1 MDVNNLLGEIVEHKT
16 FGKGVIHSI
25 DEKYMTVEFKEKNKT
40 SKFVYPAGFDGFL
53 VLENI
58 EKREEVERE
67 LKVWREESGVN
78 QKKELW
84 LQYEKTVQAI
94 EERRLAAEE
103 RKIKAAQR
111 FVERRPQNNNLQ
123 EKKTRKFN

>member
-1 MDVNNLLGEIVEHKT
+1 MDTSILLGEIVEHKT

-25 DEKYMTVEFKEKNKT
+25 EDKYMMVVFKEKNKT

-53 VLENI
+53 ILANI
-58 EKREEVERE
+58 EKREEMERE
-67 LKVWREESGVN
+67 LEVWREESGVN
-78 QKKELW
+78 QRNELR

-111 FVERRPQNNNLQ
+111 FSEHRIENNNQ
-123 EKKTRKFN
+123 QGKKTRRFN